1 MECSK
6 KLSHAIAPLNEPSDQ
21 IDLPE
26 SVTIGQAKDMYHDV
40 YV

>member
-1 MECSK
+1 MLQ
-6 KLSHAIAPLNEPSDQ
+6 KLSHATAPLNEPSDQ

-26 SVTIGQAKDMYHDV
+26 SVTIGQAKDMYYDV